1 MKGLNIEMRKY
12 KSKECREW
20 DKVKTKVKTKIEHK
34 KMNNTHKTNKQTQID
49 IPTSSVLKTPGVGL
63 DDRSDPC

>member
-1 MKGLNIEMRKY
+1 MRVLNFEMQMYKTKEWRKGKR
-12 KSKECREW
+12 
-20 DKVKTKVKTKIEHK
+20 VKTILKTKTEHN

-49 IPTSSVLKTPGVGL
+49 IPTSSVLKTPEVGL